1 MFDELRDA
9 FREAVDNFNRELN
22 RAQAESASSG
32 HLSGMLSHVDQAD
45 SRLARLKAD
54 LAATQADI
62 EAERHEIETL
72 QRRARLA
79 RDIDDHETAQL
90 AEEFEAKH
98 LRRLRV
104 METKAAAL
112 VGELEL
118 RQAEVDEMRSQL
130 EEARAAQDTAFESD
144 DLDDLRVDPL
154 TEPVRPQLD
163 VEARLADL
171 KRRMQAED

>member
-22 RAQAESASSG
+22 RAQSDSASSG
-32 HLSGMLSHVDQAD
+32 HLSGMLSHVDEAEG
-45 SRLARLKAD
+45 RLARLKAD

-62 EAERHEIETL
+62 EAEQREVETL

-79 RDIDDHETAQL
+79 RDIDDHETVQL

-112 VGELEL
+112 EGELEL

-130 EEARAAQDTAFESD
+130 EEAQAAQEFSFESD
-144 DLDDLRVDPL
+144 DLDLRVDPL
-154 TEPVRPQLD
+154 TEPVRPQID